1 MPHGAQSWND
11 GTTVRLWPP
20 HGNGFLPAGQ
30 RKYGPLPPRV
40 EEAFFM
46 LAGLCPR
53 ARLGHWQ
60 ANGQAYGLATAL
72 ACVCPQGMARGPA

>member
-30 RKYGPLPPRV
+30 RKYGPLPPQV

-46 LAGLCPR
+46 LARRRPPLGKGLTPEVSQRFGPR
-53 ARLGHWQ
+53 VPPQATAR
-60 ANGQAYGLATAL
+60 GLA
-72 ACVCPQGMARGPA
+72 

>member
-1 MPHGAQSWND
+1 MPHGVQSWND
-11 GTTVRLWPP
+11 GTTVRHAPP

-46 LAGLCPR
+46 LARRRPPLGKGLTPEVSQRFGPR
-53 ARLGHWQ
+53 SPPQATAR
-60 ANGQAYGLATAL
+60 GLA
-72 ACVCPQGMARGPA
+72 